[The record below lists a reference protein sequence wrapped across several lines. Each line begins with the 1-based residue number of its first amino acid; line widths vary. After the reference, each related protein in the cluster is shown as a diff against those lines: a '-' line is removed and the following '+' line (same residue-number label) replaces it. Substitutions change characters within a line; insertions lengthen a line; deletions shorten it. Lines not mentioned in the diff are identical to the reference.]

1 MNLARGDRVMVM
13 ATIETMNSNGK
24 NWLDLYVDAMLE
36 KDPYKR
42 LAMVRKLRRVPRQ
55 GDEEGGGFDEVPM
68 SFTLKGSPRGTR
80 NRQR

>member
-1 MNLARGDRVMVM
+1 
-13 ATIETMNSNGK
+13 MNSSGK

-55 GDEEGGGFDEVPM
+55 NDEEGGGFDEVPM
-68 SFTLKGSPRGTR
+68 RRTSKGTPRHTR